1 MSTPKNR
8 QNLSKNELTN
18 MKPDVRGYS
27 NKKENKYGTH
37 ITLKDVVAVK
47 ANKANF
53 FVSNPAAK
61 SNQLGK

>member
-1 MSTPKNR
+1 
-8 QNLSKNELTN
+8 

-27 NKKENKYGTH
+27 NKKENKYGTQ
-37 ITLKDVVAVK
+37 ITLRDVVAVK

-61 SNQLGK
+61 SNQLGKWLL